1 MKLSEKLLIV
11 ASWLEDSENDLLVNA
26 EFDSECLTVVASALV
41 KAADALKEG
50 AEEVSKVEPVSGL
63 DLNQLDEMAAVAQA
77 FDESGDE
84 LLKKQASVLDE
95 ILLTLAAPRGASTY
109 YKRMEDDRIEQL
121 KKKYKDVKPYQDELN
136 KTSDSIKAIESSP
149 IYKQYRPLEAP
160 LSSRYCPDHPGAL
173 VARVG
178 EHTWQ
183 CVMDKKIYNYD
194 SGFKTL
200 QGNTVPGGTVE
211 EQTPTH
217 TEESHTVFDTRES
230 KLGV

>member
-26 EFDSECLTVVASALV
+26 EFDDNCLSVVASALV
-41 KAADALKEG
+41 KAADALKDG
-50 AEEVSKVEPVSGL
+50 AEEVSKVEPNGL
-63 DLNQLDEMAAVAQA
+63 SSEQLDEIAAVAEA
-77 FDESGDE
+77 FDESEDD
-84 LLKKQASVLDE
+84 LLRKQASVLDE
-95 ILLTLAAPRGASTY
+95 ILLTLAAPRGSSSAY
-109 YKRMEDDRIEQL
+109 RRMEDDRIEQL

-136 KTSDSIKAIESSP
+136 KVSDSIKAIESSP
-149 IYKQYRPLEAP
+149 YYKQYRPLEAP

-173 VARVG
+173 IARVG

-183 CVMDKKIYNYD
+183 CVLDKKVYNYD

-217 TEESHTVFDTRES
+217 MEESHTVFDTRES
-230 KLGV
+230 KLGL